1 MTTVKDLK
9 DVDVEVVEDEDEDAA
24 VGGRVCA
31 GRESVGPTWSGL
43 DAPRDSVVARLL
55 MENRPPRLHTA
66 ACPSTIRRPT
76 VGSDVVRGPR
86 TLPPPV
92 DLSAGKSKLDGE
104 EDCRP
109 TRSRANVVDTWR
121 PGDSDVTSAS
131 RRLQLLHQKLPP
143 QFDLSTI
150 LSDCRLNNRWLDLC
164 SLLSASPSTASIH
177 RSSATESNQH
187 RYLPQYQ
194 ARESS
199 AANACDIP
207 TPEGTTEERSV
218 GSGSGSSQVLPALRR
233 LLLKPL
239 AGPSSTQPPK
249 TVRGPSP
256 GKLSSEMA
264 RESSDS
270 PPTLKP
276 EPLSTEPKIKQEVV
290 AADNQHNGS
299 DVPDRLKTTSG
310 FRNAPEVHESRPPR
324 KRRPKERAFSDST
337 SRRDAEKP
345 TGLTNGGSN
354 GKYPPPQNGMPSEP
368 EVERCPSDLS
378 TAPPDIAAERSP
390 SVEITQRSEDVA
402 VDRRTVDC
410 FAHAP
415 RKRFRYEYMS
425 YVDSGTITNGHDTA
439 AAASV
444 DIGQTGSGN
453 DVINLTTSTRAGSY
467 REKTRDVAVQCVL
480 AAEDD
485 ESSEELTALGF
496 SDPRRAIYRQQL
508 PTCGC
513 STSAGNLASFYCWY
527 CGIVF
532 DDDVLHAIHMGCHS
546 VADKFVCNVCG
557 LACGDRYGFN
567 SHLVRGHVQATAVS
581 EQPGPGS
588 VLSLQLPG
596 TARLVPQTVSL
607 PFSSRP
613 TSSAA
618 DSRCCTAY
626 DRC

>member
-1 MTTVKDLK
+1 M
-9 DVDVEVVEDEDEDAA
+9 
-24 VGGRVCA
+24 
-31 GRESVGPTWSGL
+31 
-43 DAPRDSVVARLL
+43 
-55 MENRPPRLHTA
+55 
-66 ACPSTIRRPT
+66 
-76 VGSDVVRGPR
+76 
-86 TLPPPV
+86 
-92 DLSAGKSKLDGE
+92 
-104 EDCRP
+104 
-109 TRSRANVVDTWR
+109 
-121 PGDSDVTSAS
+121 
-131 RRLQLLHQKLPP
+131 
-143 QFDLSTI
+143 
-150 LSDCRLNNRWLDLC
+150 
-164 SLLSASPSTASIH
+164 
-177 RSSATESNQH
+177 
-187 RYLPQYQ
+187 
-194 ARESS
+194 
-199 AANACDIP
+199 
-207 TPEGTTEERSV
+207 TTEERSA

-239 AGPSSTQPPK
+239 VGPSRTGPPK
-249 TVRGPSP
+249 TVCEPSS
-256 GKLSSEMA
+256 GKFASEMA
-264 RESSDS
+264 RDSFDS

-276 EPLSTEPKIKQEVV
+276 EPLLTEPKIKQEVV

-299 DVPDRLKTTSG
+299 DVPDRVKTASG

-324 KRRPKERAFSDST
+324 KRRLEARAFSDST
-337 SRRDAEKP
+337 SGHDAEKP
-345 TGLTNGGSN
+345 TGLTNSGRD
-354 GKYPPPQNGMPSEP
+354 GKYRPQNGMPPEP
-368 EVERCPSDLS
+368 EVEKCPSDLS
-378 TAPPDIAAERSP
+378 TAPPDIAGERSQ
-390 SVEITQRSEDVA
+390 SVKITQRSERVA
-402 VDRRTVDC
+402 VDRRAVDC
-410 FAHAP
+410 FPHAP

-444 DIGQTGSGN
+444 DIGPTGSGN
-453 DVINLTTSTRAGSY
+453 DVINLTKSTRTGSY

-480 AAEDD
+480 AAEVG
-485 ESSEELTALGF
+485 EGSEELASLGF
-496 SDPRRAIYRQQL
+496 ADPRRAIYRQQP

-513 STSAGNLASFYCWY
+513 LTSAGNLASFCCWY

-613 TSSAA
+613 TSSVA
-618 DSRCCTAY
+618 DSRCCPAY